1 MKTILKILF
10 LLLIISGCEKEP
22 LLPPC
27 GPTQYNDDTT
37 THVETNLLDGEWEVI
52 SGTMYMENLDTGEE
66 EEIFIFSNGPT
77 GSLRYDGSMYDFET
91 LVRNQTTWTFN
102 FPENTPGMGTFFL
115 NTDSIYPY
123 SLSVTENNLTVCEH
137 ISGQYLMLGGSSRPI
152 NYEVIDHHN
161 KIINIYV
168 QETYTNIN
176 GYNYYYY
183 SKLRFKKL

>member
-27 GPTQYNDDTT
+27 GPTQYNDDVT

-102 FPENTPGMGTFFL
+102 L
-115 NTDSIYPY
+115 
-123 SLSVTENNLTVCEH
+123 
-137 ISGQYLMLGGSSRPI
+137 
-152 NYEVIDHHN
+152 
-161 KIINIYV
+161 
-168 QETYTNIN
+168 
-176 GYNYYYY
+176 
-183 SKLRFKKL
+183 